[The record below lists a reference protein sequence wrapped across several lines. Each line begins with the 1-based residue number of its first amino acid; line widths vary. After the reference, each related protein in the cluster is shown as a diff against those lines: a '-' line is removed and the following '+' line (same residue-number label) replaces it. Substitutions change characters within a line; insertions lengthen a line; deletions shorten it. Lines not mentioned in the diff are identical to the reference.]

1 MSAPAEGGTPPGRV
15 FSVTA
20 LTQSIRKNLLSNNE
34 KLAGVWIEG
43 EVSGNKIYGSGHRY
57 FALKDANATISCVL
71 FAFCRRICASSDFRF
86 RVVLILTVRVA
97 RRGFVCVRTVSRL
110 FVCVGR
116 LGRFGILIVG
126 VLLIGTG
133 VLIIVVVLS
142 VAFVRVFSSFAA
154 PLV

>member
-20 LTQSIRKNLLSNNE
+20 LTQSIRKNLHSNNA

-71 FAFCRRICASSDFRF
+71 FAFNVGNCDEGFR
-86 RVVLILTVRVA
+86 
-97 RRGFVCVRTVSRL
+97 
-110 FVCVGR
+110 
-116 LGRFGILIVG
+116 
-126 VLLIGTG
+126 
-133 VLIIVVVLS
+133 
-142 VAFVRVFSSFAA
+142 AA
-154 PLV
+154 LKQGESAVDGLKV